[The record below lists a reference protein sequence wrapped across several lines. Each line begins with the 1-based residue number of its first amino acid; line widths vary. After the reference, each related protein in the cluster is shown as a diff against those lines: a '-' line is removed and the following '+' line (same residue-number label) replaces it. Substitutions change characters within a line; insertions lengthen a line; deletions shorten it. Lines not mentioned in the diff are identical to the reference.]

1 MCYLVRKLDD
11 LLSRRGL
18 CLRDGKTRVGTRV
31 SSCVKRAPLLNR
43 PNVAPAKPASQS
55 PSTAVNCT
63 SVNCQNTHPLPSFQL
78 SANFTQFSFET
89 KIASNNKFEK
99 GKFQST
105 FLSAVEAG
113 GFGAC
118 LF

>member
-63 SVNCQNTHPLPSFQL
+63 SVNCQNTHPLPFL
-78 SANFTQFSFET
+78 PTLGQFHAIFET